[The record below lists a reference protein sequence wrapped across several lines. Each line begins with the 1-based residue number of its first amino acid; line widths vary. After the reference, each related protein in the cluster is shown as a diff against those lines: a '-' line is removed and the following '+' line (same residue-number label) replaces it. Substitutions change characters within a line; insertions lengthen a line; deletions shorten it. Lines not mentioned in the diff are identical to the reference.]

1 MRAQLSRFNHY
12 RFSRNSISHR
22 MEARIEAVEEE
33 LRQEKQKNAALQ
45 QGHLS
50 TSLNPGESSV
60 ATVSQSSG
68 EGKTA
73 KTTTTSGSGDG
84 LKTKRELKN
93 RRSSQDGL
101 EQLTLLDCSVQRK
114 RSLGEDGDNQL
125 VSPVKRRKQQGENE
139 GGLSRSRGR
148 LSSQSGSQGVP
159 NSPRRSKGGQNIP
172 TRSRGLPSTPTSSR
186 GLPSSPAGPRG
197 VRPNS
202 GRLRSAAIAAS
213 AAVASRFSGGRLP
226 FLNCMDII

>member
-1 MRAQLSRFNHY
+1 
-12 RFSRNSISHR
+12 

-68 EGKTA
+68 DGKKA

-213 AAVASRFSGGRLP
+213 AAVASVVAGCLF
-226 FLNCMDII
+226 